1 MVEKKDTK
9 KSTEKIEEAKR
20 LEKKNLKE
28 EGKKIIEES
37 GIKDEKVNKILKKT
51 EISITIYKF

>member
-9 KSTEKIEEAKR
+9 KPAEKIEEAKKV
-20 LEKKNLKE
+20 EKKNLKE

-37 GIKDEKVNKILKKT
+37 GIKDEKVNKILKRLK
-51 EISITIYKF
+51 SKAK